1 MLMDADNSIDG
12 QTPQN
17 LFHDFDD
24 VAAMVGLP

>member
-1 MLMDADNSIDG
+1 MDADNSIDG